1 MIKLANSASSEQG
14 NPEFE
19 IKDSLL
25 GDALERN
32 QLTKPRRLM
41 TTVLP
46 DHPVSEA
53 DDSRDADH
61 AK

>member
-1 MIKLANSASSEQG
+1 MIELANSASSEQG

-32 QLTKPRRLM
+32 QITKPRRLM
-41 TTVLP
+41 TTP
-46 DHPVSEA
+46 AAEHPVSQA
-53 DDSRDADH
+53 DEDGIADH